1 MPDLIVAPF
10 GSVERW
16 QAALCAR
23 REAFSCLQ
31 PGSRIGLVAEASL
44 GGAGAA
50 GSSMLVWRATGGA
63 VDVEAGTFPG
73 FEHTDVDI
81 LIAADDAA
89 LVRLVESLET
99 DVLAALRRLIRDG
112 RVLFFAR
119 KNRRDL
125 EEAGYEELLDQLG
138 FAFMGACR

>member
-1 MPDLIVAPF
+1 
-10 GSVERW
+10 
-16 QAALCAR
+16 
-23 REAFSCLQ
+23 
-31 PGSRIGLVAEASL
+31 
-44 GGAGAA
+44 
-50 GSSMLVWRATGGA
+50 MLVWRAAGGA
-63 VDVEAGTFPG
+63 VEVSAGTFPG

-89 LVRLVESLET
+89 LAGLVESLES
-99 DVLAALRRLIRDG
+99 DLLAALRRLIRDG

-125 EEAGYEELLDQLG
+125 DDLGYEELLDQLG